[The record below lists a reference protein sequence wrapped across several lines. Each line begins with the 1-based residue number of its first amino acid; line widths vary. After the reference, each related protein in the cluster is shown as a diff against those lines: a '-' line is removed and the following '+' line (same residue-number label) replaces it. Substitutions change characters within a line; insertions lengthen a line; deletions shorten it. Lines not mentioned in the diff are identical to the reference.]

1 MVNLNAMLPLDGC
14 SVAFRDS
21 GPGGRAVLFLHGA
34 GADHVSF
41 EEQASAVANSGRRAV
56 VWDMRAHGLSRPNR
70 SRITADRFVA
80 DAEALISELGLDHPV
95 LVGHSLGGNIAQEM
109 VRREPEAYSGLVVID
124 ATWNSGPL
132 GWMERRLLHLAA
144 PTLSLIPARTL
155 PGLMARASAVTD
167 AAQQDLMRAFSQ
179 VPKRD
184 SLAIWQATASF
195 VRPAPHYRTP
205 IPLCLIRGAQDRTGN
220 IAKAMPAW
228 AEHEGNGEVVIPDAG
243 HVPSQ
248 DAPEAVTTALLRF
261 LDTLDE
267 AR

>member
-1 MVNLNAMLPLDGC
+1 MLPLDGC

-21 GPGGRAVLFLHGA
+21 GPAGRAVLFLHGA

-41 EEQASAVANSGRRAV
+41 EEQAGAVANSGRRAV
-56 VWDMRAHGLSRPNR
+56 VWDLRGRGLSRPNH

-184 SLAIWQATASF
+184 FSRSGKRPSHSSDPHLATAHRS
-195 VRPAPHYRTP
+195 PCA
-205 IPLCLIRGAQDRTGN
+205 
-220 IAKAMPAW
+220 
-228 AEHEGNGEVVIPDAG
+228 
-243 HVPSQ
+243 SS
-248 DAPEAVTTALLRF
+248 
-261 LDTLDE
+261 E
-267 AR
+267 ARTIEPATSRTRCPLGLSTRGTARW